1 MGTMNAILKKKIRDN
16 ILFLI
21 FTISIAIV
29 TYYIFNIVH
38 DLLFPN
44 LYIYST
50 ISYIAIGV
58 TAYIVSKT
66 EWAIIKW
73 CMEIYYE
80 ARVES
85 SGYNVR

>member
-1 MGTMNAILKKKIRDN
+1 MNTILNKKISDN

-21 FTISIAIV
+21 FTVSIAVV

-44 LYIYST
+44 LYIYDT
-50 ISYIAIGV
+50 IFYIAIGV
-58 TAYIVSKT
+58 IAYIVSKT
-66 EWAIIKW
+66 ECAIIKW
-73 CMEIYYE
+73 CIKIYYKVQ
-80 ARVES
+80 AES